1 MHKPEMRTILHPIKF
16 SWAFRRMSRTIRHM
30 IHVEDDG
37 LDEELDEFMLI
48 MMGEYPKRKCERRK
62 TYCGSIYGH

>member
-16 SWAFRRMSRTIRHM
+16 SWAFRRMSRTIRRM
-30 IHVEDDG
+30 IQVEDDG

-48 MMGEYPKRKCERRK
+48 MVGEYPKRK
-62 TYCGSIYGH
+62 